1 MPQDDARDP
10 LPAFHHDLDAAFAEL
25 WRLLA
30 DGVAHGRSAFHTPSF
45 ATLDSA
51 GRPRSRTVVLREAD
65 AVAGILRFHC
75 DRRSDKAAEVAA
87 APPCALHA
95 YDRVAKIQIRIEG
108 RARLHLDDPV
118 ADAAWAGSRAMSRV
132 CYGIAPAPGTALD
145 AGGGYALPDEASALT
160 VGRPN
165 FAAVLV
171 RTDALDFLYLDRRGY
186 RRAGWRREG
195 EGWRGEWRVP

>member
-10 LPAFHHDLDAAFAEL
+10 LPPFHDDLDAAFAEA

-30 DGVAHGRSAFHTPSF
+30 DGVAQGRSAFHAPSF
-45 ATLDSA
+45 ATLDQA

-65 AVAGILRFHC
+65 AATGTLRFHC

-87 APPCALHA
+87 NPACALHA
-95 YDRVAKIQIRIEG
+95 YDRAAKIQIRIEG
-108 RARLHLDDPV
+108 SAGLHVDDAV
-118 ADAAWAGSRAMSRV
+118 ADAAWDGSRAMSRV

-145 AGGGYALPDEASALT
+145 AGGGYAVPDEAAALT

-171 RTDALDFLYLDRRGY
+171 RADALDFLYLDRRGH
-186 RRAGWRREG
+186 RRAGWRRDG